1 MPISPIIL
9 IQLLG
14 IPQTAQHRK
23 KQLNSRQN
31 IYISFAYPRYGE
43 TNKGRL
49 KRYFFSDTVFN
60 LSGKVLTD
68 TEIVVLEKGLENTK

>member
-1 MPISPIIL
+1 MPISPVIL

-14 IPQTAQHRK
+14 IPQLAQHRK
-23 KQLNSRQN
+23 KQLDSRQN

-43 TNKGRL
+43 TNEGRL
-49 KRYFFSDTVFN
+49 KGYFFSDTVFN